1 MRNLFLPI
9 VAIFLMTVSGCVNN
23 NIPEGKIRI
32 FGWNILTDHT
42 PTAMRTLEATKNY
55 KVNHLQ
61 LSHQICHNLKD
72 VKLQWNRNIVNN
84 LTEQAHEM
92 GIPEVVVWDHA
103 LYDLDY
109 YPDRFKRKDSGL
121 LNLDDP
127 DFWKWFKADYR
138 KMLDKVP
145 DINGIVLTF
154 IETGARVENQYSEIL
169 KTPEEKLAALVDSVA
184 SVIVTE
190 RHLKLYLRSFMY
202 NKSELNN
209 LMKCFSLI
217 KCPDIVVMA
226 KETPHDFFVTHPT
239 SWWIQDIPFPVI
251 IEFDATHEFNGQGI
265 VASFFPGVH
274 LKRWEYYQKLPN
286 VIGFSIR
293 TDRYGK
299 TSILNRPPEI
309 NLFAIYEA
317 SKNPE
322 IDVEQVIEDFITEKY
337 DSTLVPYLKP
347 VFEMAP
353 EIILSSFY
361 TLGLNT
367 TNHSRLDFSYRSI
380 YTRHVSGRWMET
392 PEVHINHGVDKT
404 FHYWKDIVNHLAP
417 ANVKKAEGANLKEIP
432 EVLENNWIQA
442 EELMDTTY
450 LNDVLTE
457 KKYGVELAE
466 KAMKDIKEAK
476 PYFTKARNFNQIYHI
491 FNRTLMSAKLR
502 KAYAQVYYSQRI
514 WNRGEAFQN
523 EKLRNLIQQG
533 TDEIK
538 EVSKEMKNYRRKGPT
553 GGQYDWVKD
562 ADIALKL
569 ADDIENSGIL
579 KQNQ

>member
-1 MRNLFLPI
+1 MKKILLPLI
-9 VAIFLMTVSGCVNN
+9 ALILLIITACSDKK
-23 NIPEGKIRI
+23 IPEDKIRI
-32 FGWNILTDHT
+32 YGWNILTDHT
-42 PTAMRTLEATKNY
+42 PTALRTLEATKNY
-55 KVNHLQ
+55 HVNHLQ

-84 LTEQAHEM
+84 LTEHAHEL

-103 LYDLDY
+103 LYNLDY
-109 YPDRFKRKDSGL
+109 YPDRFKMKDSGL

-127 DFWKWFKADYR
+127 NFWEWFKADYR
-138 KMLDKVP
+138 KMLDKIPEV
-145 DINGIVLTF
+145 NGIVLTF

-169 KTPEEKLAALVDSVA
+169 KTPQEKLAALVDSVA

-202 NKSELNN
+202 NKNELNN
-209 LMKCFSLI
+209 LMQCFSLI

-226 KETPHDFFVTHPT
+226 KETPHDFFVTHPV

-251 IEFDATHEFNGQGI
+251 IEFDATHEFSGQGI
-265 VASFFPGVH
+265 VASFFPGIH

-317 SKNPE
+317 TKDPE
-322 IDVEQVIEDFITEKY
+322 IGVDEVIEKFIEGKY
-337 DSTLVPYLKP
+337 DSVLVPYLRP

-367 TNHSRLDFSYRSI
+367 THHSSLDFSYRSI
-380 YTRHVSGRWMET
+380 YTRHVSGRWMDN
-392 PEVHINHGVDKT
+392 PEVHIQHGVDKT

-417 ANVKKAEGANLKEIP
+417 AKVKESEGANLQEIP

-450 LNDVLTE
+450 LNYVLVE
-457 KKYGVELAE
+457 KKYGVSLAE
-466 KAMKDIKEAK
+466 EAMTDINKAK
-476 PYFTKARNFNQIYHI
+476 PYFTDARGFNQIYHI
-491 FNRTLMSAKLR
+491 FNRTLMTAKLR
-502 KAYAQVYYSQRI
+502 KAYAQIYYSQRI
-514 WNRGEAFQN
+514 WNRGKDFQN
-523 EKLRNLIQQG
+523 EQLLELIKQG
-533 TDEIK
+533 IEEIK
-538 EVSKEMKNYRRKGPT
+538 VVSKEMKDYRRKGPV
-553 GGQYDWVKD
+553 GQYDWVED
-562 ADIALKL
+562 ADIAMKL
-569 ADDIENSGIL
+569 VTEIQNSGIL
-579 KQNQ
+579 KKSKN